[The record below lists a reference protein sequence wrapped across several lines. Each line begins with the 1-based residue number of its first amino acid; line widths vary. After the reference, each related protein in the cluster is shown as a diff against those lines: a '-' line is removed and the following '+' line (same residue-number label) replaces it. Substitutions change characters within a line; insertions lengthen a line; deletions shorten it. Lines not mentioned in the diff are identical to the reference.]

1 MTTITTADGTKIS
14 YKDWGEGRPVVLSH
28 GITDT
33 HRDQLGKDLLAFLES
48 VPS

>member
-1 MTTITTADGTKIS
+1 MTTITTADGHGI
-14 YKDWGEGRPVVLSH
+14 YHPDWEEGRPGVLSH

-33 HRDQLGKDLLAFLES
+33 HKDQLGKDLLAFLES